1 MPIEGTPTALTVTRL
16 RKEIFA
22 NARSGTD
29 TNEDGEAVSSSKR
42 SFDLK
47 RKRPNRDSRER
58 GHTNSWNGEKTH
70 GRNHP
75 RYQQSE
81 RHFFLQG
88 EQIDRKLDPCCGEPV
103 GDDSARLLHRAPVGT
118 RPCQPPS
125 SQPDNAGNY
134 SSRQN
139 HYGLA
144 PRGEKR
150 AGYDHSH
157 RSFAMPE
164 TNSKKLDSRPVV
176 PKSKAFRSQGSCNQ
190 DDIPWDKFVRRPSFC
205 REGANG
211 KMDDSPR
218 DKSMRHPAVRG
229 EFLKITRDQF
239 LPSLPFGS
247 QDNLQR
253 DRDVRSNVGSP
264 KKETWKSDSYHGYVS
279 RSSSHTPRDNRG
291 TYRGDGTPRVHGI
304 TPSSDEYSLPR
315 QLSHVDF
322 QLPALDH
329 PQRPLLNN
337 RQDSL
342 KNRWVPPNR
351 NISSAPSMDKNEAA
365 PTIINFANSVEVNIN
380 ERRKTPFTK
389 NESPQEEVKPS
400 CNFKVEDIFS
410 SVESRKVHGNSICD
424 PSPFAATNVA
434 TLRSFDS
441 TSSGVN
447 MESNDEKVGK
457 FLTRRRTPL
466 EELPNPEPTDSS
478 LDSSK
483 NETLKPFGQILPSDP
498 VVSESPHSSSSSLAD
513 AHITE
518 GKKETSEQ
526 VKLDPPNDSRVP
538 KRKELNE
545 CMSSDYE
552 HRKIASSDASSD
564 SETDEEELMQ
574 WARTMFGI
582 QGPSNQIRKPQYDVE
597 TTDFSSDDSDDEHKF
612 IPPPIHNES
621 KFSSKSRPTSEARP
635 IKAVKTA
642 KAVETLA
649 AKKKGNP
656 SAARMKKVKETEEEQ
671 LKRVAEAKIKKAQAK
686 PPTAAE
692 LKAILG
698 DDKFISP
705 STNWV
710 RRSVRQPALS
720 TLTSTTVKNLVDKL
734 KNNDSDMVVLKMKK
748 YINDP
753 DAPSVVID
761 AALDALGDNSNC
773 EALYIQ
779 NFNKGMRDEQV
790 LRLLEVLMLP
800 TCNIWCLNI
809 GETYNVKTKT
819 WKRFAMGLRK
829 TKVTHMYASEHTIS
843 GELKDRI
850 KETIRNN
857 RKKHDKHCNPNN
869 LEVIVQCTHCWWNPM
884 NTKSLR
890 PYLKNKGY
898 EQLLLDKEAQGLRGS
913 TSGAAL
919 N

>member
-1 MPIEGTPTALTVTRL
+1 MVATTSEESSPFR
-16 RKEIFA
+16 RQ
-22 NARSGTD
+22 SS

-81 RHFFLQG
+81 RHFFRQG
-88 EQIDRKLDPCCGEPV
+88 EQIDRKLDPCHGEPV

-351 NISSAPSMDKNEAA
+351 NISSAPSMDKNKAA
-365 PTIINFANSVEVNIN
+365 PITNFANSVEVDIN

-526 VKLDPPNDSRVP
+526 VKLDPPNDTLLVES
-538 KRKELNE
+538 NE
-545 CMSSDYE
+545 Y
-552 HRKIASSDASSD
+552 KIFAAVF
-564 SETDEEELMQ
+564 EE
-574 WARTMFGI
+574 
-582 QGPSNQIRKPQYDVE
+582 
-597 TTDFSSDDSDDEHKF
+597 
-612 IPPPIHNES
+612 
-621 KFSSKSRPTSEARP
+621 
-635 IKAVKTA
+635 
-642 KAVETLA
+642 
-649 AKKKGNP
+649 
-656 SAARMKKVKETEEEQ
+656 
-671 LKRVAEAKIKKAQAK
+671 
-686 PPTAAE
+686 
-692 LKAILG
+692 
-698 DDKFISP
+698 
-705 STNWV
+705 
-710 RRSVRQPALS
+710 
-720 TLTSTTVKNLVDKL
+720 
-734 KNNDSDMVVLKMKK
+734 
-748 YINDP
+748 
-753 DAPSVVID
+753 
-761 AALDALGDNSNC
+761 
-773 EALYIQ
+773 
-779 NFNKGMRDEQV
+779 
-790 LRLLEVLMLP
+790 
-800 TCNIWCLNI
+800 
-809 GETYNVKTKT
+809 
-819 WKRFAMGLRK
+819 
-829 TKVTHMYASEHTIS
+829 
-843 GELKDRI
+843 
-850 KETIRNN
+850 
-857 RKKHDKHCNPNN
+857 
-869 LEVIVQCTHCWWNPM
+869 
-884 NTKSLR
+884 
-890 PYLKNKGY
+890 
-898 EQLLLDKEAQGLRGS
+898 
-913 TSGAAL
+913 
-919 N
+919 

>member
-1 MPIEGTPTALTVTRL
+1 MVATTSEESSPFR
-16 RKEIFA
+16 RQ
-22 NARSGTD
+22 SS
-29 TNEDGEAVSSSKR
+29 TNEDGDAVSSSKR

-291 TYRGDGTPRVHGI
+291 TYRGVGTPRVDRI
-304 TPSSDEYSLPR
+304 TPSSDEHTLPR
-315 QLSHVDF
+315 QLSNVDF

-351 NISSAPSMDKNEAA
+351 NISSAPSMNKNKAA
-365 PTIINFANSVEVNIN
+365 PITNFANSVEVNIN

-400 CNFKVEDIFS
+400 CNFKVEDMFT
-410 SVESRKVHGNSICD
+410 SVASEKVHGNSICD

-441 TSSGVN
+441 TSSGDN
-447 MESNDEKVGK
+447 MEPNHEKVDK

-518 GKKETSEQ
+518 GKKEISEQ
-526 VKLDPPNDSRVP
+526 VKLDPPNDTLLVES
-538 KRKELNE
+538 NE
-545 CMSSDYE
+545 Y
-552 HRKIASSDASSD
+552 KIFAAVF
-564 SETDEEELMQ
+564 EE
-574 WARTMFGI
+574 
-582 QGPSNQIRKPQYDVE
+582 
-597 TTDFSSDDSDDEHKF
+597 
-612 IPPPIHNES
+612 
-621 KFSSKSRPTSEARP
+621 
-635 IKAVKTA
+635 
-642 KAVETLA
+642 
-649 AKKKGNP
+649 
-656 SAARMKKVKETEEEQ
+656 
-671 LKRVAEAKIKKAQAK
+671 
-686 PPTAAE
+686 
-692 LKAILG
+692 
-698 DDKFISP
+698 
-705 STNWV
+705 
-710 RRSVRQPALS
+710 
-720 TLTSTTVKNLVDKL
+720 
-734 KNNDSDMVVLKMKK
+734 
-748 YINDP
+748 
-753 DAPSVVID
+753 
-761 AALDALGDNSNC
+761 
-773 EALYIQ
+773 
-779 NFNKGMRDEQV
+779 
-790 LRLLEVLMLP
+790 
-800 TCNIWCLNI
+800 
-809 GETYNVKTKT
+809 
-819 WKRFAMGLRK
+819 
-829 TKVTHMYASEHTIS
+829 
-843 GELKDRI
+843 
-850 KETIRNN
+850 
-857 RKKHDKHCNPNN
+857 
-869 LEVIVQCTHCWWNPM
+869 
-884 NTKSLR
+884 
-890 PYLKNKGY
+890 
-898 EQLLLDKEAQGLRGS
+898 
-913 TSGAAL
+913 
-919 N
+919 